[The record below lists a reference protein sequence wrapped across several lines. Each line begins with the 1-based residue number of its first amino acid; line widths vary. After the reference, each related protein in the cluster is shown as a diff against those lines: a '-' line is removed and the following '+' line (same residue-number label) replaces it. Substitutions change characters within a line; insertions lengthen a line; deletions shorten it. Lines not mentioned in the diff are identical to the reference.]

1 MFLFD
6 TNVVSELRK
15 LRPHGA
21 VAAWV
26 RTLRQSEMFLP
37 AIVIGEIQ
45 VGVELTRRQNVA
57 KAAEINLWLE
67 DLIANFEVLP
77 LDTEVCREWARL
89 MHGRSRVL
97 FEDAFIAA
105 TARVHGL
112 VVATRNGADFR
123 EFDVKT
129 FDPFT
134 FAG

>member
-15 LRPHGA
+15 SRPHGA
-21 VAAWV
+21 VTAWV
-26 RTLRQSEMFLP
+26 RTLRQSQMFLP

-57 KAAEINLWLE
+57 KAAEIDLWLE

-89 MHGRSRVL
+89 VHGRSRVL

-105 TARVHGL
+105 TARVHNL
-112 VVATRNGADFR
+112 VVATRNGADFK